1 MTISTFKP
9 LFSIFKTSS
18 KTGRKMLVGRDWEI
32 GAGGT
37 QNADAAGKRKRLAR
51 QSQPISQITP
61 QIMIILSWNK
71 KIVNNTKYRIYF

>member
-1 MTISTFKP
+1 
-9 LFSIFKTSS
+9 
-18 KTGRKMLVGRDWEI
+18 MLVGRDWEI

-61 QIMIILSWNK
+61 QIMIILS
-71 KIVNNTKYRIYF
+71 